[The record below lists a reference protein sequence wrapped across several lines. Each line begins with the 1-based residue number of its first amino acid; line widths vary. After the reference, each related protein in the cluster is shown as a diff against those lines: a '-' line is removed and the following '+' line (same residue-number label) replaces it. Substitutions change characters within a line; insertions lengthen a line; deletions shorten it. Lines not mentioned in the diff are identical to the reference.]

1 MLLKLATLG
10 GLGYMAYKAYESTQK
25 GQNGA
30 AFASGEPDGYFRN
43 AGAASTAT
51 PGDTM
56 DTQDEALDETFPASD
71 ATAKY

>member
-1 MLLKLATLG
+1 MLLKLAALG
-10 GLGYMAYKAYESTQK
+10 GLGYAAYKAYEKSQAD
-25 GQNGA
+25 QNGA
-30 AFASGEPDGYFRN
+30 AFASGEPKGNFRN
-43 AGAASTAT
+43 AGAAATAT